1 MLTYQHIIIILIVIY
16 VASIRSVTRQP
27 SIYYQYPVI
36 QSWICNLYDLAL
48 VIQNFRVMS
57 YLRESKVCVAS
68 YIKKQWRYRCNILE
82 NETEETMFKVQL
94 IIFIM
99 LLFSCTIRSY
109 NLKCKVSTLS
119 KRTRRLRQLSM
130 VASDNKQLVFL
141 GTPEI
146 AANVLKMLSKE
157 LLLNNWNI
165 AAVVTQPPALNG
177 KKKSM

>member
-1 MLTYQHIIIILIVIY
+1 MK
-16 VASIRSVTRQP
+16 
-27 SIYYQYPVI
+27 
-36 QSWICNLYDLAL
+36 
-48 VIQNFRVMS
+48 
-57 YLRESKVCVAS
+57 LR
-68 YIKKQWRYRCNILE
+68 KQ
-82 NETEETMFKVQL
+82 MFKVQL

-109 NLKCKVSTLS
+109 NLKCTLS
-119 KRTRRLRQLSM
+119 KCTRRLRQLSM

-146 AANVLKMLSKE
+146 AANVLKMISKE

>member
-1 MLTYQHIIIILIVIY
+1 MK
-16 VASIRSVTRQP
+16 
-27 SIYYQYPVI
+27 
-36 QSWICNLYDLAL
+36 
-48 VIQNFRVMS
+48 
-57 YLRESKVCVAS
+57 LR
-68 YIKKQWRYRCNILE
+68 KQ
-82 NETEETMFKVQL
+82 MFKVQL

-109 NLKCKVSTLS
+109 NSKCKGSTLS
-119 KRTRRLRQLSM
+119 KCTRRLRQLSM